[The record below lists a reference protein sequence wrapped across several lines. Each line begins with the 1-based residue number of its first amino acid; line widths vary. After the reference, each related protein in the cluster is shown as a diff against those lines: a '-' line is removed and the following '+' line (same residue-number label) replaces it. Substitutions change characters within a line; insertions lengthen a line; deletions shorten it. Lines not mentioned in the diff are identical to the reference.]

1 MISAVIA
8 VRDVDASVAFYT
20 ERLGFVSDGKMTT
33 SEGKA
38 IYANARLGGDI
49 QFMFDGFPD
58 PQLRFGRRGL
68 GVEFHVTL
76 PEAVDI
82 NALYAR
88 FLEQG
93 VTIVGSLR
101 EEFWGERRFTI
112 IDPDG
117 YYLSFVKSVKPLSAV
132 TPDADTSEDDT
143 QAYAPLEA
151 ASA

>member
-20 ERLGFVSDGKMTT
+20 EKLGFVSDGKMTT
-33 SEGKA
+33 SDGKA

-58 PQLRFGRRGL
+58 PQLAVGRRGL

-76 PEAVDI
+76 PEDVDI
-82 NALYAR
+82 NALYTR
-88 FLEQG
+88 FLEQA
-93 VTIVGSLR
+93 VNIVGGLR

-112 IDPDG
+112 VDPDG
-117 YYLSFVKSVKPLSAV
+117 YYLSFVKQIR
-132 TPDADTSEDDT
+132 
-143 QAYAPLEA
+143 QASQPEVATEVFEELA
-151 ASA
+151 QASA

>member
-8 VRDVDASVAFYT
+8 VRDVEASVAFYT
-20 ERLGFVSDGKMTT
+20 EKLGFVSDGKMTT

-58 PQLRFGRRGL
+58 PQLAVGRRGL

-82 NALYAR
+82 NSLYAR
-88 FLEQG
+88 FLEQE
-93 VTIVGSLR
+93 VTIVGGLR

-112 IDPDG
+112 VDPDG
-117 YYLSFVKSVKPLSAV
+117 YYLSFVKAVKPNSNA
-132 TPDADTSEDDT
+132 
-143 QAYAPLEA
+143 APEVDITEEETEAFEPLAA